1 MSSYISISFWR
12 RIFSRKMGL
21 TPHIDNLEKILA
33 HILSQQA
40 DDIARKSTQ
49 EKAGKSVLKVTEE
62 EVVKEGV
69 QLQGM

>member
-1 MSSYISISFWR
+1 
-12 RIFSRKMGL
+12 MGF
-21 TPHIDNLEKILA
+21 TPNIDNLETILA
-33 HILSQQA
+33 YILPQEA

-49 EKAGKSVLKVTEE
+49 EKAGKSVLKVREE

>member
-1 MSSYISISFWR
+1 
-12 RIFSRKMGL
+12 MGL
-21 TPHIDNLEKILA
+21 NPHIDNLEKILA
-33 HILSQQA
+33 YILSQQA

>member
-1 MSSYISISFWR
+1 
-12 RIFSRKMGL
+12 MGL
-21 TPHIDNLEKILA
+21 TPNIDNLEKNLA
-33 HILSQQA
+33 YILSQEA

-49 EKAGKSVLKVTEE
+49 EKAGKSVLKVREE